1 MTDPTPNRP
10 PLVDRAARPRA
21 PRLPDAPPPTRTR
34 FLLPLLAV
42 ILLSL
47 IPALV
52 LAWQRVGFE
61 QAQKT
66 VALVMDYPALAVQAQ
81 RVGLTPQALLD
92 RYKALGVNGVAVY
105 EDVIGNLVQRGDLYE
120 RRGSDLAAENPG
132 ENVNPQWT
140 YLRALTPR
148 GAEALRTLPGRY
160 TIPTRKVTIAGQ
172 RWVGWPTD
180 PDFLPAGPNTPLIKS
195 LKAQGL
201 VLVYRPYD
209 DEAVREPGADWP
221 DVPFVA
227 FTGDEVIGARTP
239 ERLKK
244 INERLGNR
252 LPAII
257 ESSDQRGLNTLV
269 ETHGGARMFALNLS
283 WQNRIGP
290 EAAASKYAL
299 AARERSQRLLYLRPF
314 PTVYETEAFLK
325 RTSALLQHSGVKI
338 GQPVITLF
346 QPNDTLRALCLF
358 GPLAALLL
366 LGLSFPLPRLGLT
379 VAGLAVLAALGLN
392 GLRPFE
398 SGALIAAITF
408 PALGLVLRRSKVT
421 DWFLATG
428 LSLIGVLFVS
438 GLGANRDSVLGL
450 EPFRGVGL
458 TLLAPLLFVGLSFL
472 PRQDIRKTARDLYNT
487 PLRLGDIA
495 VMALGLG
502 VFALV
507 FLRRGNSTGLGV
519 SDTEAQ
525 LRQNLQDSIIRPRFK
540 EVAGHPLALLG
551 LSGVLPGYFSLLL
564 LLGGVVGQASIL
576 NTFSHFH
583 TPLLI
588 SAARVFIGLGVG
600 LVLGLIALPVVQFL
614 LRFWNTHG
622 ARRVPVDAAEGQA

>member
-1 MTDPTPNRP
+1 MTDPNPSRP
-10 PLVDRAARPRA
+10 SNLSPGAAPGPLAAA
-21 PRLPDAPPPTRTR
+21 APDAPPPTRHRLTA
-34 FLLPLLAV
+34 PLLAV
-42 ILLSL
+42 ILLAL
-47 IPALV
+47 LPALV
-52 LAWQRVGFE
+52 LAWQRVQFE

-66 VALVMDYPALAVQAQ
+66 AALVMDYPAMAVQAQ

-92 RYKALGVNGVAVY
+92 KYKALGVNGVAVY

-132 ENVNPQWT
+132 AGVNPQWV
-140 YLRALTPR
+140 YLRALTPQ
-148 GAEALRTLPGRY
+148 GQAALRTLPGRY
-160 TIPTRKVTIAGQ
+160 TIPTRTATVAGQ
-172 RWVGWPTD
+172 TWLAWPTD
-180 PDFLPAGPNTPLIKS
+180 PDFLPAGPNRALIDQ

-201 VLVYRPYD
+201 VVVYRPYD

-239 ERLKK
+239 ERLAK
-244 INERLGNR
+244 IDERLGNR
-252 LPAII
+252 LPALI
-257 ESSDQRGLNTLV
+257 EGSPQRGLDTLV
-269 ETHGGARMFALNLS
+269 ETHGGARMFALNPS
-283 WQNRIGP
+283 WQNRLGP
-290 EAAASKYAL
+290 DEVASKYGL

-325 RTSALLQHSGVKI
+325 RTGELLQHSGVQV
-338 GQPVITLF
+338 GMPVVTAF
-346 QPNDTLRALCLF
+346 APNDTLRALCLF

-366 LGLSFPLPRLGLT
+366 LGLSYPLPRLGLV
-379 VAGLAVLAALGLN
+379 VAGLAGLAALGLN

-398 SGALIAAITF
+398 GFALIAAITF
-408 PALGLVLRRSKVT
+408 PALGLVLRRSRVT

-428 LSLIGVLFVS
+428 LSLAGVLFVS
-438 GLGANRDSVLGL
+438 ALGANRDSVLGL

-458 TLLAPLLFVGLSFL
+458 TLLVPLLFVGLSFL
-472 PRQDIRKTARDLYNT
+472 PRQDIRKTARDLYST
-487 PLRLGDIA
+487 PLRLGDIG

-519 SDTEAQ
+519 SSTEAQ
-525 LRQNLQDSIIRPRFK
+525 VRQELQDSIIRPRFK
-540 EVAGHPLALLG
+540 ELAGHPLALVG

-564 LLGGVVGQASIL
+564 ILGGVVGQASIL

-588 SAARVFIGLGVG
+588 SAARCFIGLGAG
-600 LVLGLIALPVVQFL
+600 LLLGLIAIPVVKFL
-614 LRFWNTHG
+614 LKFWTTFG
-622 ARRVPVDAAEGQA
+622 TRRAHEAQA